1 MENRVGFTA
10 TLLRVGK
17 WALLA
22 GAYSCLTLL
31 DARGPFPHMP
41 ALPSSLDAV
50 LSFAIAVLIAFRV
63 NRAYERWWEARTLWG
78 KLVNVSRNLAVKTR
92 ALLPDDSS
100 QRQSMRNL
108 IVAFSMGLRDYLRG
122 EPELQNLPGFEH
134 DPAAPAHPPAYVV
147 RRLYERFE
155 QWKKAAIL
163 SEEYFWILDRESRE
177 FLEVS
182 GGCEKIK
189 NTLMS
194 VSWHRFTQQCITI
207 YLIVLP
213 WGLIDDFGLLTIPLT
228 VVAAYFVIAS
238 EGIAQNVERPFG
250 TDADQLDLDAI
261 IAAIDLSVSEILL
274 SSD

>member
-1 MENRVGFTA
+1 MSYRVGLTA
-10 TLLRVGK
+10 PLLRVGK

-22 GAYSCLTLL
+22 GVYSCLTLL
-31 DARGPFPHMP
+31 EERGPFPHMP

-50 LSFAIAVLIAFRV
+50 LSLAIAVLIAFRV

-78 KLVNVSRNLAVKTR
+78 TLVNVSRNLAVKVR
-92 ALLPDDSS
+92 ALLPEDSN
-100 QRQSMRNL
+100 QRQYVRDL
-108 IVAFSMGLRDYLRG
+108 IVAFSIGLRDHLR
-122 EPELQNLPGFEH
+122 EQPELQTLPGFEH
-134 DPAAPAHPPAYVV
+134 DPATPAHIPSYLT

-155 QWKKAAIL
+155 QWKTAGTL
-163 SEEYFWILDRESRE
+163 SEEHFWILDRESRV
-177 FLEVS
+177 FLDVS

-194 VSWHRFTQQCITI
+194 VSWHRFTQQCILL

-213 WGLIDDFGLLTIPLT
+213 WGLIDDFGVFTVPFTI
-228 VVAAYFVIAS
+228 VAAYFVIAG

-250 TDADQLDLDAI
+250 TDIDQLDLDSI
-261 IAAIDLSVSEILL
+261 IAGIDLSVSDILL